1 MQEVLNNLQ
10 KYYFRAMEKNKML
23 TIESNVN
30 LKPFNT
36 FGLEATA
43 KDMVRL
49 RDESEL
55 PELLRYISTYPGR
68 VLFIGGGSNLLFTND
83 LDGLLVKVETKGI
96 KLLDEDDDYAYV
108 RAEAGEV
115 WDDLVQYCIE
125 RGYGGIENLSL
136 IPGTVGSSPI
146 QNIGAYGVELKD
158 SFFMLEAVSVR
169 TGEIREFCKDECQFD
184 YRYSIFKGELKGAY
198 LILSVILRLSK
209 KPVLNVS
216 YGAIEEEIKRLNLPL
231 NIKSISKAVISI
243 RNNKLPDPKDLGS
256 AGSFFKNPVL
266 DANKFE
272 TMLAEYPDIRYF
284 KAGEKYKLAA
294 GWLIESCGFKG
305 YRQGDAGVYSKQAL
319 VLVNYGHATGHQI
332 KALAD
337 HIIASVHEKY
347 GITLEPE
354 VNIL

>member
-1 MQEVLNNLQ
+1 
-10 KYYFRAMEKNKML
+10 MEKDKML

-36 FGLEATA
+36 FGLEAIA
-43 KDMVRL
+43 KDMFCIQ
-49 RDESEL
+49 DESEL
-55 PELLRYISTYPGR
+55 PELLRFISTYPGK
-68 VLFIGGGSNLLFTND
+68 VIFIGGGSNILFTQDFN
-83 LDGLLVKVETKGI
+83 GLVVKVETKGI

-108 RAEAGEV
+108 RAEAGEI
-115 WDDLVQYCIE
+115 WDDLVNYCIA

-158 SFFMLEAVSVR
+158 SFFMLEAVSVK
-169 TGEIREFCKDECQFD
+169 TGEIREFFKAECQFD
-184 YRYSIFKGELKGAY
+184 YRYSIFKGELKGEY
-198 LILSVILRLSK
+198 LILAVVLRLSK

-216 YGAIEEEIKRLNLPL
+216 YGAIEEEIKRNNLPL
-231 NIKSISKAVISI
+231 NIESVNKAVISI

-256 AGSFFKNPVL
+256 AGSFFKNPVIDEKRFNAL
-266 DANKFE
+266 
-272 TMLAEYPDIRYF
+272 LAEHPGVKYF
-284 KAGEKYKLAA
+284 RAGENYKLAA

-305 YRQGDAGVYSKQAL
+305 YRLGDAGVYSKQAL

-332 KALAD
+332 KDLSD
-337 HIIASVHEKY
+337 NIIATVHSKY
-347 GITLEPE
+347 GIMLEPE